1 MPELIVAHDVVCP
14 WCWVAVR
21 QAEWMRA
28 EFPTITLRWVGFEL
42 LPEGLVYTP
51 KPRDPKEDIKPEV
64 PSRFELLLAAD
75 RLTLPKRKG
84 KLSNS
89 RRALE
94 GGEFAWEAGKQD
106 AYILALYHAYWEDDR
121 DISDLAVLKDV
132 AVQAGLNGQDFVEA
146 LNNRTYRDR
155 IVEFDDPAHTA
166 GIYNV
171 PTWKFTDKWV
181 AEQPYTVVSEMCKR
195 FVEGG

>member
-28 EFPTITLRWVGFEL
+28 DFPTITLRWVGYEL
-42 LPEGLVYTP
+42 LPEGLVYIP
-51 KPRDPKEDIKPEV
+51 KPKDPIDEIKPEV

-75 RLTLPKRKG
+75 RLSLPKRKG
-84 KLSNS
+84 KLN
-89 RRALE
+89 A
-94 GGEFAWEAGKQD
+94 
-106 AYILALYHAYWEDDR
+106 
-121 DISDLAVLKDV
+121 
-132 AVQAGLNGQDFVEA
+132 QAFVEA
-146 LNNRTYRDR
+146 LQSRTYRDR
-155 IVEFDDPAHTA
+155 IVEFDDPAHAA

-171 PTWKFTDKWV
+171 PTWKFTEKWV